1 MPQIRIK
8 AWVFMAS
15 ALLGF
20 STACSPQ
27 RYRTY
32 YIPSESMAPTLAVN
46 DRIVTDRAIYRTTS
60 PQRGEIVIF
69 RPTDRL
75 LEMLQG
81 ANISSDTSFVKRVI
95 GLPGDRIEIKQG
107 SVYVNNRPL
116 QETYIAAPP
125 DYAWGPETVPPD
137 AFFVLGD
144 NRNNA
149 FDSHFWG
156 YVPRN
161 RLVGKVFLRYWP
173 PHRFGSLEP
182 EAAN

>member
-1 MPQIRIK
+1 
-8 AWVFMAS
+8 MAS
-15 ALLGF
+15 ALFGF
-20 STACSPQ
+20 STACSAN

-46 DRIVTDRAIYRTTS
+46 DRIVTDRAIYHTTS
-60 PQRGEIVIF
+60 PQRGDIVLF

-75 LEMLQG
+75 LEMMQG
-81 ANISSDTSFVKRVI
+81 ANIHSDTPFVKRVI
-95 GLPGDRIEIKQG
+95 GLPGDTIEIKQG
-107 SVYVNNRPL
+107 TVYINNQPL

-125 DYAWGPETVPPD
+125 DYAWGPETLPSD

-156 YVPRN
+156 YVPRD
-161 RLVGKVFLRYWP
+161 RLIGKAFMRYWP
-173 PHRFGSLEP
+173 PNRFGSLEP
-182 EAAN
+182 EIAN

>member
-1 MPQIRIK
+1 MPRTRIK
-8 AWVFMAS
+8 ALVIMAS

-20 STACSPQ
+20 SAACSAN

-46 DRIVTDRAIYRTTS
+46 DRIVTDRTIYRTTS
-60 PQRGEIVIF
+60 PQRGDVVLF
-69 RPTDRL
+69 RPPDRL
-75 LEMLQG
+75 IEMMQG
-81 ANISSDTSFVKRVI
+81 ANITPDTPFVKRVI
-95 GLPGDRIEIKQG
+95 ALPGDTIEIKQG
-107 SVYVNNRPL
+107 GVYVNDQLL

-125 DYAWGPETVPPD
+125 DYGWGPETVPPD

-156 YVPRN
+156 YVPRD
-161 RLVGKVFLRYWP
+161 RLIGKAFMRYWP
-173 PHRFGSLEP
+173 PDRFGSLEP
-182 EAAN
+182 ET